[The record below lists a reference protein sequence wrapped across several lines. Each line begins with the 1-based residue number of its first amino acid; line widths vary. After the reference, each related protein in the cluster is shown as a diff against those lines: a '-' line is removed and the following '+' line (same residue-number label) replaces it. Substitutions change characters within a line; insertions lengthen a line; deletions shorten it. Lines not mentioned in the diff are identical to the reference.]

1 MRFVPKR
8 DAMYEVRRLPK
19 VQGSVRSVCEK
30 IAHACGA
37 GYEWSDQQ
45 GEKRPQGRWRGVV
58 RPRSWA
64 AKRDNASN
72 NTLVQELNRARL

>member
-1 MRFVPKR
+1 MRFVPKHGSL
-8 DAMYEVRRLPK
+8 YEVRRLPK
-19 VQGSVRSVCEK
+19 VQDAVRSVTQK
-30 IAHACGA
+30 IAHSCGA

-72 NTLVQELNRARL
+72 NTLVQELHRARL